1 MSRFLFVLLL
11 LLGTTAARAERPE
24 HPHHPPPPPSFAEFA
39 QALALS
45 ETQREP
51 VRKLLAAQRE
61 KMRILD
67 ANMRE
72 QRESLHESNR
82 NELAKLL
89 SETQLHQFDEMTSRR
104 REKAGPARRP
114 MPRPDDS
121 SSRGPRAGMRPRAD

>member
-1 MSRFLFVLLL
+1 MSCCSYS
-11 LLGTTAARAERPE
+11 ARPQHALNVPNIRIIRRRHLRLPNS
-24 HPHHPPPPPSFAEFA
+24 P